1 MAPQIWSQ
9 DRLRNGHLKALSE
22 ALPAAIL
29 WTDPMGNLVYV
40 NERWCALAGLR
51 RDQAIGEGWTR
62 ALHPEDRDQVL
73 QQWKKSI
80 SEGRGCQ
87 IEFRLRAPDGTVR
100 VVACEA
106 LPLSEE
112 SGVVSGYVAVT
123 WDVTTRQR
131 KEIAVHE
138 MAQQLQERVK
148 ELNCLYGISHIVE
161 RGGSLDTILQET
173 ANLLPP
179 SWEHSDVACARI
191 VLDGH
196 EFKTDNFRETPWRQV
211 ADLRVHGER
220 TGTVEVC
227 YLDERPKRDDGPF
240 LEGER
245 ALIDAVAARLGHVA
259 ERLRAE
265 ELHRQREEELRA
277 RLTHLTRV
285 GVMGEMASSIAHEVN
300 QPLTAIATYAQAIRR
315 LVEAAMMDSPEVL
328 DALTRIREEALRAG
342 GIIHRLRD
350 LVRKRESERTE
361 CDVNNLIREVEHL
374 ASVDARL
381 HDVRLCL
388 KLSADVPVVLADGI
402 QIQQVVLNLVRNAID
417 AMAESE
423 AQPREAI
430 IRTRTWDD
438 GDVEVSVSDNGC
450 GLPENADDRLF
461 QAFFTTK
468 KGGMGMGLSIS
479 RTIVNSHGG
488 RMWFSRNPQG
498 GSTFS
503 FTLPAL

>member
-1 MAPQIWSQ
+1 M
-9 DRLRNGHLKALSE
+9 
-22 ALPAAIL
+22 
-29 WTDPMGNLVYV
+29 
-40 NERWCALAGLR
+40 
-51 RDQAIGEGWTR
+51 
-62 ALHPEDRDQVL
+62 
-73 QQWKKSI
+73 
-80 SEGRGCQ
+80 
-87 IEFRLRAPDGTVR
+87 
-100 VVACEA
+100 
-106 LPLSEE
+106 
-112 SGVVSGYVAVT
+112 
-123 WDVTTRQR
+123 
-131 KEIAVHE
+131 
-138 MAQQLQERVK
+138 
-148 ELNCLYGISHIVE
+148 
-161 RGGSLDTILQET
+161 
-173 ANLLPP
+173 
-179 SWEHSDVACARI
+179 
-191 VLDGH
+191 
-196 EFKTDNFRETPWRQV
+196 
-211 ADLRVHGER
+211 
-220 TGTVEVC
+220 
-227 YLDERPKRDDGPF
+227 
-240 LEGER
+240 
-245 ALIDAVAARLGHVA
+245 
-259 ERLRAE
+259 
-265 ELHRQREEELRA
+265 RA